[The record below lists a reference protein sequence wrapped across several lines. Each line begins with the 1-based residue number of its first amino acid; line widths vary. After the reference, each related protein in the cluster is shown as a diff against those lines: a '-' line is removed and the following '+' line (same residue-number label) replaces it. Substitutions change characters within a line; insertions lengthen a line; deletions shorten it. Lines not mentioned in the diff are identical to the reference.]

1 MPLASSARTTG
12 TRPRKRQP
20 PPPAAAAA
28 AAAADPFALG
38 PVGELERV
46 LLMAN
51 EAEAEYQRAAVK
63 APEAHERRMHSL
75 RLMAANLELQL
86 RERQGAINNDDD
98 DPLEDTRTPQ
108 SAGGSLPGSSSAHRA
123 VRAQPVPHP
132 PRNLESRSTT
142 YASLSVPEPLESRL
156 ELQKRSGCRG
166 LVSV

>member
-142 YASLSVPEPLESRL
+142 YASLSLWRAISSSI
-156 ELQKRSGCRG
+156 SGLG
-166 LVSV
+166 AEV